1 MGTQPSPE
9 RDLDLVVSKCMAA
22 LGVAGHHV
30 VAKVWEEDRA
40 FDLAL
45 VSRAGRKAV
54 IRCVSE
60 PRPSDSLAL
69 ATMLAEGDLT
79 FAALVYSVG
88 DNGTTFDTIRACHV
102 SRVDELAALLDGET

>member
-9 RDLDLVVSKCMAA
+9 RDLDLIVSKCMAA
-22 LGVAGHHV
+22 LGGAGHQV

-60 PRPSDSLAL
+60 PQPSDSLAL
-69 ATMLAEGDLT
+69 ATMLAEGDFT
-79 FAALVYSVG
+79 FAALVYSV
-88 DNGTTFDTIRACHV
+88 DDDAPTFDTIRACHV
-102 SRVDELAALLDGET
+102 SRVDELAALVDGET